1 MISSDTFSSKNLLSL
16 HHYGYGYKPT
26 CMAYLLTYLLKE
38 LSIVPPLKNFPALY
52 GTRRFNTVFTRAL
65 HWSLS

>member
-1 MISSDTFSSKNLLSL
+1 MKEII
-16 HHYGYGYKPT
+16 
-26 CMAYLLTYLLKE
+26 LTYLLRE
-38 LSIVPPLKNFPALY
+38 LSTYEELPIMLTFENPPPFY